1 MRLSISHETRYHYQ
15 QPINGLIQ
23 ILRLSPRNHEGQYVA
38 DWRIDVSADCRLE
51 RHEDAFGNLTDTFS
65 IHGHIDELNVTVAG
79 EVETEDTNGVVRG
92 TVERLPPSLFLRE
105 TDLTRADPAIEAFA
119 QDIAAGGPAAP
130 LGRLHTLLTRLNDD
144 ITYDQDPTHAATT
157 AAEAFALKRGVCQ
170 DITHIFISVARRLG
184 IPARYVGGYFYS
196 GSDDV
201 QVEAS
206 HAWAEAFV
214 PDLGWVGFDATN
226 GVCVTDAHVRVAAG
240 LDYLGAAPV
249 RGSRRGGDGETLA
262 VEVTVGRLK
271 MLGQAQ
277 SQSAAAGRRQ
287 KQAQGPGQAQTQS
300 QN

>member
-1 MRLSISHETRYHYQ
+1 MRLSISHETRYQYQ

-23 ILRLSPRNHEGQYVA
+23 ILRLTPRNHEGQYVV

-65 IHGHIDELNVTVAG
+65 IHGHVDELRVTVAG
-79 EVETEDTNGVVRG
+79 EVETEDCHGVIRG
-92 TVERLPPSLFLRE
+92 TVERLPPSLYLRE
-105 TDLTRADPAIEAFA
+105 TDLTRADAAIEAFA
-119 QDIAAGGPAAP
+119 RDIASSGPSDP
-130 LGRLHTLLTRLNDD
+130 LGRLHTLLSRLNDD

-184 IPARYVGGYFYS
+184 IPARYIGGYFYS
-196 GSDDV
+196 GSDDD
-201 QVEAS
+201 QAEAS

-226 GVCVTDAHVRVAAG
+226 GICITDAHIRVAAG

-249 RGSRRGGDGETLA
+249 RGSRRGGAGETLA
-262 VEVTVGRLK
+262 VEVFVGRPK
-271 MLGQAQ
+271 MLGQSQRQSSGRGAAQ
-277 SQSAAAGRRQ
+277 SQSQ
-287 KQAQGPGQAQTQS
+287 SQSQTQS
-300 QN
+300 